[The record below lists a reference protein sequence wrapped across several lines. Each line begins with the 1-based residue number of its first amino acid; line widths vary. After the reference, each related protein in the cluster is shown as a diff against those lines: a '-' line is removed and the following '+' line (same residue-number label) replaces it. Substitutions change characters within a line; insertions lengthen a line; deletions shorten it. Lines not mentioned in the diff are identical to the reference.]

1 MPALPPLLSRLC
13 KVSLLV
19 FTGDARRLRR
29 ELAAAIREGAEAETL
44 REAVLQN
51 YLFAGYPR
59 CINALA
65 ELAALAPLTPR
76 PAVARDLGA
85 WRARGERLCKRVYG
99 RTYPKMIETMRRLH
113 PDLADWILWE
123 GYGKVLSRPLL
134 DARTRELCVIPV
146 LAAGGMIPQLRSHLA
161 GARNCG
167 ATRDEVREALRI
179 GIAAAPPHAARAAR
193 ALLSDG
199 RA

>member
-1 MPALPPLLSRLC
+1 MPALSPLLRRLC
-13 KVSLLV
+13 RASLLV
-19 FTGDARRLRR
+19 FLGDAPRLRR
-29 ELAAAIREGAEAETL
+29 ELSAALREGADAETL
-44 REAVLQN
+44 REVILQN

-65 ELAALAPLTPR
+65 ELAAIAPLPAR
-76 PAVARDLGA
+76 PPVRRDLPA
-85 WRARGERLCKRVYG
+85 WRARGESLCRRVYG
-99 RTYPKMIETMRRLH
+99 RTYGKMIETMRRLH

-146 LAAGGMIPQLRSHLA
+146 LAAGGMILQLRSHLA

-167 ATRDEVREALRI
+167 ATAAEVREALQI
-179 GIAAAPPHAARAAR
+179 GWKGIPAAQAERLRR
-193 ALLSDG
+193 ALSNG
-199 RA
+199 R

>member
-1 MPALPPLLSRLC
+1 MPALSPLLRRLC
-13 KVSLLV
+13 RASLLV
-19 FTGDARRLRR
+19 FLGDGPRLRR
-29 ELAAAIREGAEAETL
+29 ELAAALREGDDAETL

-65 ELAALAPLTPR
+65 TLAELAPIPPR
-76 PAVARDLGA
+76 PPVRRDLGA
-85 WRARGERLCKRVYG
+85 WRARGDRLCRRVYG
-99 RTYPKMIETMRRLH
+99 RTYEKMIETMRRLH

-167 ATRDEVREALRI
+167 ATAAEVREALQI
-179 GIAAAPPHAARAAR
+179 GWKGIPATQAERLRR
-193 ALLSDG
+193 ALSNG
-199 RA
+199 R

>member
-1 MPALPPLLSRLC
+1 MPALTPLLRRLC
-13 KVSLLV
+13 RASLLV
-19 FTGDARRLRR
+19 FLGDGSRLRR
-29 ELAAAIREGAEAETL
+29 ELAAALREGADAETL
-44 REAVLQN
+44 REAILQN

-65 ELAALAPLTPR
+65 ELAAIAPLPPR
-76 PAVARDLGA
+76 PPVRRDLGA
-85 WRARGERLCKRVYG
+85 WRARGDRLCRRVYG
-99 RTYPKMIETMRRLH
+99 RTYEKMIETMRRLH

-146 LAAGGMIPQLRSHLA
+146 LAAGGMVLQLRSHLA

-167 ATRDEVREALRI
+167 ATAAEVREALRI
-179 GIAAAPPHAARAAR
+179 GIDGAPPTAARSAR